1 MGKTF
6 FIELIIKCAIAA
18 LDEEGFNKNVQV
30 NADTQL
36 YGKGGV
42 LDSLGLVRVIAELEE
57 EIYNKTGRS
66 ITLADEKAMS
76 QKSSPF
82 RSVASLSEYIE
93 MLSQEEQQ

>member
-1 MGKTF
+1 MEKSVLN
-6 FIELIIKCAIAA
+6 ELIIKCT
-18 LDEEGFNKNVQV
+18 V
-30 NADTQL
+30 NALKEDGAAKDVTVNSGSQL

-57 EIYNKTGRS
+57 AIYDIAQKD

-82 RSVASLSEYIE
+82 RSVDSLSAYIE
-93 MLSQEEQQ
+93 TLLQEVDL

>member
-1 MGKTF
+1 MEKTLLT
-6 FIELIIKCAIAA
+6 ELIIKCTITA
-18 LDEEGFNKNVQV
+18 LNEGGFNKNVPV

-42 LDSLGLVRVIAELEE
+42 LDSLGLVRVIADLEE
-57 EIYNKTGRS
+57 EIYENTNKS

-82 RSVASLSEYIE
+82 RSVSTLSEYIE
-93 MLSQEEQQ
+93 KLLEAEE